1 MGLGYIAGCLKQ
13 HNVSVDLVDC
23 TFLSEGEALEKI
35 RRSDPDIIGV
45 YSMFSMKNKAL
56 QMARL
61 LRENCEVLIAGGPLP
76 SLNPK
81 DFLQDFDVIVIGEGE
96 DTMLDLVHSLKNDTD
111 LSRVRGIAYREKGK
125 GDIRFTSPRGFIQ
138 NLDSIPLPAREL
150 FDNQAYKDYYSK
162 KFGYTITSMITS
174 RGCPF
179 NCDFCSQP
187 IFGNKFRT
195 SSAANIVGEIETVLA
210 LGYERVWF
218 ADDCFTL
225 NRKRLTDIC
234 NEIIRR

>member
-1 MGLGYIAGCLKQ
+1 MTTVTLVYPYFHPSNDRSIFRFPPLGLGYIAGCLKQ

-81 DFLQDFDVIVIGEGE
+81 DFLQDFDMVVIGEGE
-96 DTMLDLVHSLKNDTD
+96 DTMLDLVHSLKKGTD

-125 GDIRFTSPRGFIQ
+125 GETKTYFTEGVHS
-138 NLDSIPLPAREL
+138 EL
-150 FDNQAYKDYYSK
+150 GQYP
-162 KFGYTITSMITS
+162 TS
-174 RGCPF
+174 G
-179 NCDFCSQP
+179 
-187 IFGNKFRT
+187 
-195 SSAANIVGEIETVLA
+195 
-210 LGYERVWF
+210 ERVV
-218 ADDCFTL
+218 
-225 NRKRLTDIC
+225 
-234 NEIIRR
+234 